1 LQYFMMGFIST
12 LALYINV
19 KILIRDRKYPLF
31 EWVYVC
37 CTIFLIGSL
46 YRLLIL
52 TWRYHFTI
60 AFSVVILYLLP
71 QLLLISYLKIKGYP
85 LKKGLILSSLSI
97 FIWVLVDL
105 VVLLIWEAVW
115 GNRLISDFEN
125 VAPLQIIAYI
135 IVVALASISITLIF
149 TQITIRFRRTINETE
164 SLQNVLAVIA
174 QSALYIG
181 SFILMF
187 APIIYQLVNIGVLI
201 IMLIGL
207 SLALITGAGLTVTF
221 SLYAKNLESKH
232 RLHRKEEEQANLLY
246 YTTTIERQYTEIRKF
261 RHDYENILTS
271 LQSFIVDQDY
281 VALEAYYFEKLKPAS
296 ERLMLK
302 KFQLEPLARVEI
314 KELKSIFAVKL
325 MSAQAE
331 EIDVSFEVPKP
342 IIDVAIDTVA
352 LVRIVGILL
361 DNAIEELKSLGT
373 GMLSVGMIKGEEY
386 VDLIV
391 KNTCRMDLTFDQLK
405 QAGFSTK
412 GQGRGMGLSNLLE
425 LVHENPLL
433 SLETR
438 IEKGEFIQRITI
450 EN

>member
-1 LQYFMMGFIST
+1 MMGFIST